1 MKTKTFSIRK
11 KPRASCTLLR
21 GWRLKTAEYRRFM
34 GAVNSPPGFR
44 PDIGELGE
52 LTTDNRRYIGG
63 RGMVKASENDERQG
77 DWSVRMRVRNIDQD
91 PDSLH
96 QRIIADDDLGFTQ
109 AIIAQRQG
117 CAQSTVSQVLA
128 AERLRRLRAELGRDA
143 DGSDGPE
150 TSVRV
155 LHAAEQVKEAL
166 AYVKAVEKRLR
177 AVQRLLMADAA
188 ADNNG
193 ADRAGTTGGRDADSR
208 EQF

>member
-1 MKTKTFSIRK
+1 
-11 KPRASCTLLR
+11 
-21 GWRLKTAEYRRFM
+21 
-34 GAVNSPPGFR
+34 
-44 PDIGELGE
+44 
-52 LTTDNRRYIGG
+52 
-63 RGMVKASENDERQG
+63 MVKASENGEKQG

-128 AERLRRLRAELGRDA
+128 AERLRRLRAELGKEV
-143 DGSDGPE
+143 DGSE
-150 TSVRV
+150 TSVRA

-188 ADNNG
+188 DNNG
-193 ADRAGTTGGRDADSR
+193 ADRAGTAGGRDSDSR
-208 EQF
+208 KQF

>member
-1 MKTKTFSIRK
+1 
-11 KPRASCTLLR
+11 
-21 GWRLKTAEYRRFM
+21 
-34 GAVNSPPGFR
+34 
-44 PDIGELGE
+44 
-52 LTTDNRRYIGG
+52 
-63 RGMVKASENDERQG
+63 
-77 DWSVRMRVRNIDQD
+77 MRVRNIDQD

-128 AERLRRLRAELGRDA
+128 AERLRRLRAELGKDA
-143 DGSDGPE
+143 DGSE
-150 TSVRV
+150 TSVRAV
-155 LHAAEQVKEAL
+155 HAAEQVKEAL

-177 AVQRLLMADAA
+177 VVQRLLVADAAA

-193 ADRAGTTGGRDADSR
+193 ADRAGTAGGRAADGR

>member
-1 MKTKTFSIRK
+1 
-11 KPRASCTLLR
+11 
-21 GWRLKTAEYRRFM
+21 
-34 GAVNSPPGFR
+34 
-44 PDIGELGE
+44 
-52 LTTDNRRYIGG
+52 
-63 RGMVKASENDERQG
+63 MVKASENDERQG

-143 DGSDGPE
+143 DGSDGPDGPE
-150 TSVRV
+150 TSVRA

-166 AYVKAVEKRLR
+166 AYVRAVEKRLR
-177 AVQRLLMADAA
+177 AVQRLLVAD

-193 ADRAGTTGGRDADSR
+193 ADRAGTTGGRDSDSR
-208 EQF
+208 KQF

>member
-1 MKTKTFSIRK
+1 
-11 KPRASCTLLR
+11 
-21 GWRLKTAEYRRFM
+21 
-34 GAVNSPPGFR
+34 
-44 PDIGELGE
+44 
-52 LTTDNRRYIGG
+52 
-63 RGMVKASENDERQG
+63 
-77 DWSVRMRVRNIDQD
+77 MRVRNIDQD

-150 TSVRV
+150 TSVRA

-166 AYVKAVEKRLR
+166 AYVRAVEKRLR
-177 AVQRLLMADAA
+177 AVQRLLMAAA
-188 ADNNG
+188 ADDG
-193 ADRAGTTGGRDADSR
+193 ADRAGTAGGRDADSR
-208 EQF
+208 KQF

>member
-1 MKTKTFSIRK
+1 M
-11 KPRASCTLLR
+11 
-21 GWRLKTAEYRRFM
+21 
-34 GAVNSPPGFR
+34 VNA
-44 PDIGELGE
+44 L
-52 LTTDNRRYIGG
+52 
-63 RGMVKASENDERQG
+63 ENDEKQG

-109 AIIAQRQG
+109 AIIAQRQE

-128 AERLRRLRAELGRDA
+128 AERLRRLRAELGREA

-150 TSVRV
+150 TSVRAV
-155 LHAAEQVKEAL
+155 HAAEQVREAL

-188 ADNNG
+188 ADDG
-193 ADRAGTTGGRDADSR
+193 ADRAGTAGGCDADGR

>member
-1 MKTKTFSIRK
+1 M
-11 KPRASCTLLR
+11 
-21 GWRLKTAEYRRFM
+21 
-34 GAVNSPPGFR
+34 VNAP
-44 PDIGELGE
+44 
-52 LTTDNRRYIGG
+52 
-63 RGMVKASENDERQG
+63 ENDERQG

-128 AERLRRLRAELGRDA
+128 AERLRRLRAELGKDA
-143 DGSDGPE
+143 DGSE

-155 LHAAEQVKEAL
+155 VHAAEQVKEAL

-177 AVQRLLMADAA
+177 VVQRLLVADAA

-193 ADRAGTTGGRDADSR
+193 ADRAGTAGGRDADGR

>member
-1 MKTKTFSIRK
+1 
-11 KPRASCTLLR
+11 
-21 GWRLKTAEYRRFM
+21 
-34 GAVNSPPGFR
+34 
-44 PDIGELGE
+44 
-52 LTTDNRRYIGG
+52 
-63 RGMVKASENDERQG
+63 
-77 DWSVRMRVRNIDQD
+77 MRVRNIDQD

-128 AERLRRLRAELGRDA
+128 AERLRRPRAELGKEA

-150 TSVRV
+150 TSVRA

-166 AYVKAVEKRLR
+166 AYVRAVEKRLR

-188 ADNNG
+188 ADNG
-193 ADRAGTTGGRDADSR
+193 ADRAGTTGGRRRRQSKTIPKT
-208 EQF
+208 E

>member
-1 MKTKTFSIRK
+1 M
-11 KPRASCTLLR
+11 
-21 GWRLKTAEYRRFM
+21 
-34 GAVNSPPGFR
+34 VNAP
-44 PDIGELGE
+44 
-52 LTTDNRRYIGG
+52 
-63 RGMVKASENDERQG
+63 ENDERQG

-143 DGSDGPE
+143 DGSDGPDGPE
-150 TSVRV
+150 TSVRA

-166 AYVKAVEKRLR
+166 AYVRAVEKRLR
-177 AVQRLLMADAA
+177 AVQRLLVADAA

-193 ADRAGTTGGRDADSR
+193 ADRAGTAGGRDSDSR

>member
-1 MKTKTFSIRK
+1 
-11 KPRASCTLLR
+11 
-21 GWRLKTAEYRRFM
+21 
-34 GAVNSPPGFR
+34 
-44 PDIGELGE
+44 
-52 LTTDNRRYIGG
+52 
-63 RGMVKASENDERQG
+63 
-77 DWSVRMRVRNIDQD
+77 MRVRNIDQN

-128 AERLRRLRAELGRDA
+128 AERLRRPRAELGRDA

-155 LHAAEQVKEAL
+155 LHAAEQVKEV

>member
-1 MKTKTFSIRK
+1 
-11 KPRASCTLLR
+11 
-21 GWRLKTAEYRRFM
+21 
-34 GAVNSPPGFR
+34 
-44 PDIGELGE
+44 
-52 LTTDNRRYIGG
+52 
-63 RGMVKASENDERQG
+63 
-77 DWSVRMRVRNIDQD
+77 MRVRNIDQD

-143 DGSDGPE
+143 DGPDGPE
-150 TSVRV
+150 TSVRAV
-155 LHAAEQVKEAL
+155 HAAEQVKEAL
-166 AYVKAVEKRLR
+166 AYVRAVEKRLR
-177 AVQRLLMADAA
+177 AVQRLLVADAA

-193 ADRAGTTGGRDADSR
+193 ADRAGTAGGRDSDSR

>member
-1 MKTKTFSIRK
+1 
-11 KPRASCTLLR
+11 
-21 GWRLKTAEYRRFM
+21 
-34 GAVNSPPGFR
+34 
-44 PDIGELGE
+44 
-52 LTTDNRRYIGG
+52 
-63 RGMVKASENDERQG
+63 
-77 DWSVRMRVRNIDQD
+77 MRVRNIDQD

-143 DGSDGPE
+143 DGSDGPDGPE
-150 TSVRV
+150 TSVRA

-166 AYVKAVEKRLR
+166 AYVRAVEKRLR
-177 AVQRLLMADAA
+177 AVQRLLVADAA

-193 ADRAGTTGGRDADSR
+193 ADRAGTAGGRDSDSR

>member
-1 MKTKTFSIRK
+1 
-11 KPRASCTLLR
+11 
-21 GWRLKTAEYRRFM
+21 
-34 GAVNSPPGFR
+34 
-44 PDIGELGE
+44 
-52 LTTDNRRYIGG
+52 
-63 RGMVKASENDERQG
+63 
-77 DWSVRMRVRNIDQD
+77 MRVRNIDQD

-143 DGSDGPE
+143 DGSDGPDGPE
-150 TSVRV
+150 TSVRA

-166 AYVKAVEKRLR
+166 AYVRAVEKRLR
-177 AVQRLLMADAA
+177 AVQRLLVADAA
-188 ADNNG
+188 ADNG
-193 ADRAGTTGGRDADSR
+193 ADRAGTAGGRDSDSR

>member
-1 MKTKTFSIRK
+1 
-11 KPRASCTLLR
+11 
-21 GWRLKTAEYRRFM
+21 
-34 GAVNSPPGFR
+34 
-44 PDIGELGE
+44 
-52 LTTDNRRYIGG
+52 
-63 RGMVKASENDERQG
+63 MVKAPENDEKQG

-143 DGSDGPE
+143 DGPDGPE
-150 TSVRV
+150 TSVRA

-166 AYVKAVEKRLR
+166 AYVRAVEKRLR
-177 AVQRLLMADAA
+177 AVQRLLMADA
-188 ADNNG
+188 DNNG
-193 ADRAGTTGGRDADSR
+193 ADRAGTTGGRDSDSR
-208 EQF
+208 KQF